1 MARPGTGTGD
11 TAACEDAGH
20 GASGHPAP
28 PAGPASKAATPDLRP
43 DVIRA
48 PNHLGD
54 FILALPALA
63 AAPDATVLIARW
75 LVPLA
80 ELLPRSAPVIPFDR
94 GTAGMVD
101 ATRTLQQRGYQHG
114 VLLAPS
120 LSAALVFRFGGVRRV
135 RGAATHG
142 RRLLLHDAVPP
153 GRLRDRHRTELY
165 LELVTGR
172 APTVAAGSCGS
183 DAAARPVPQLPLP
196 PRLRQAW
203 QDMAGR
209 WEGPVAGIFPGSNAP
224 SRRWDADRFAA
235 VARSLAAS
243 GARVIVFGS
252 PGEASIT
259 RVVAGDVAE
268 DMAGRTDLPVLAAA
282 LAACDILV
290 TNDSG
295 PMHLA
300 AAVGTRTLVVSGPA
314 DTKETAPGGVGHEY
328 LQRLD
333 LPCVPCVRNE
343 CPRRGAGYI
352 LPEAER
358 ECLRLIQ
365 PRDIMDTAL
374 RMLQA

>member
-1 MARPGTGTGD
+1 MARSGSGAGD
-11 TAACEDAGH
+11 AAACTAAAQGAAEHAG
-20 GASGHPAP
+20 SPAQ
-28 PAGPASKAATPDLRP
+28 PASRAVPPDLRP

-54 FILALPALA
+54 FILALPALD
-63 AAPDATVLIARW
+63 AAPAATVLIARW

-94 GTAGMVD
+94 SRAGMID
-101 ATRTLQQRGYQHG
+101 AARTLRRRRFHHG

-120 LSAALVFRFGGVRRV
+120 LSAALVFRLGGVRRV

-142 RRLLLHDAVPP
+142 RRLLLHDAVPHE
-153 GRLRDRHRTELY
+153 RLCDRHRTELY

-172 APTVAAGSCGS
+172 APTVAAGSRGS
-183 DAAARPVPQLPLP
+183 EAAARPVPQLPLP

-203 QDMAGR
+203 QELVGP
-209 WEGPVAGIFPGSNAP
+209 WEGQVVGIFPGSKAP

-235 VARSLAAS
+235 VARSLAAA

-252 PGEASIT
+252 PGEASLT
-259 RVVAGDVAE
+259 RVVAGDVAV

-314 DTKETAPGGVGHEY
+314 DTKETAPGGIGHEY

-352 LPEAER
+352 LPEAEL

>member
-1 MARPGTGTGD
+1 MARSGTAADD
-11 TAACEDAGH
+11 TAACTDAAQ
-20 GASGHPAP
+20 GASEHPGS
-28 PAGPASKAATPDLRP
+28 PARPASRAAAPDQRP

-63 AAPDATVLIARW
+63 ASPDATVLIARW

-94 GTAGMVD
+94 SRAGMVD
-101 ATRTLQQRGYQHG
+101 AARTLRRRRYHHG

-120 LSAALVFRFGGVRRV
+120 LSAALVFRLGGVRRV

-142 RRLLLHDAVPP
+142 RRLLLHDAVPHE
-153 GRLRDRHRTELY
+153 RLCDRHRTELY

-172 APTVAAGSCGS
+172 VTAVAAGSNDS
-183 DAAARPVPQLPLP
+183 EAAVRPVPQLPLP

-203 QDMAGR
+203 QDMVGP
-209 WEGPVAGIFPGSNAP
+209 WEGQVVGIFPGSNAP

-235 VARSLAAS
+235 VARSLAAA

-259 RVVAGDVAE
+259 RVVAGDVAV